1 MSGKPPGIEGS
12 FLDPAVQS
20 DPFPFYRQLHERC
33 PVYRMP
39 ETGFYL
45 VTKYDDVREVLT
57 HPELFSNDTNAARG
71 LQGHVSGIHQRILRE
86 RGWGHVQTLQRTD
99 LPLHRRYR
107 SLVNRVFTQRR
118 VQKLAQNIDK
128 VAHQLIDEWFDA
140 GHCEFMTQF
149 AIPMPGILIAEQL
162 GLSRDE
168 IGTFKRWADAMLAP
182 ATRLLTDEETVEVA
196 EIELE
201 AQHYLAK
208 VFEER
213 RARPRD
219 DLISALVHAHS
230 DGDDEEPLSLHELQN
245 LMHQFITGGFETTTS
260 AIGHGMWQLL
270 RYPDQQALLRADR
283 SLMKGF
289 IEEALR
295 FESPVQGLARRT
307 TRDVELRGVTI
318 PKDSLVVARYGAANR
333 DEEKFENADR
343 FDIRREN
350 AATHVAFG
358 LGTHFCIGA
367 ALARQE
373 MRSAFTALLDRLDH
387 VELDGPMPDPAH
399 RPSMFFLPIVELRL
413 RFR

>member
-1 MSGKPPGIEGS
+1 
-12 FLDPAVQS
+12 
-20 DPFPFYRQLHERC
+20 
-33 PVYRMP
+33 
-39 ETGFYL
+39 
-45 VTKYDDVREVLT
+45 
-57 HPELFSNDTNAARG
+57 
-71 LQGHVSGIHQRILRE
+71 
-86 RGWGHVQTLQRTD
+86 
-99 LPLHRRYR
+99 
-107 SLVNRVFTQRR
+107 
-118 VQKLAQNIDK
+118 
-128 VAHQLIDEWFDA
+128 
-140 GHCEFMTQF
+140 
-149 AIPMPGILIAEQL
+149 
-162 GLSRDE
+162 
-168 IGTFKRWADAMLAP
+168 
-182 ATRLLTDEETVEVA
+182 
-196 EIELE
+196 
-201 AQHYLAK
+201 
-208 VFEER
+208 
-213 RARPRD
+213 
-219 DLISALVHAHS
+219 
-230 DGDDEEPLSLHELQN
+230 
-245 LMHQFITGGFETTTS
+245 
-260 AIGHGMWQLL
+260 MWQLL

-358 LGTHFCIGA
+358 LGTHFCIGE

-413 RFR
+413 RFN